1 MQQQKLSK
9 SQKAGLVFPVAKIGK
24 FCKMS
29 NCKSRISAQAPV
41 YIAGVLEET
50 MKIILEASAQLAE
63 DKKSARITP
72 RILMLAISQDQE
84 LTKYFKDC
92 VFSQSGVTPHI
103 EEKLQ
108 QRSGKDVKGKKVST
122 LQADSEDE
130 DFEER
135 KEEEDD

>member
-108 QRSGKDVKGKKVST
+108 QRSGKDGKGKKVST

-135 KEEEDD
+135 KEEEDE